1 MSCRSTKLTQNMM
14 LNPNKKY
21 LTQQL
26 TSAPLK
32 WCCFLL
38 ILSRAAN
45 AVVLI
50 QRSANVKYKRN
61 GKNSIRKRFMH
72 MQPSTFPPK
81 LRTSNTSQT
90 TTLHHQQTLFPQ
102 SWILPFLTYIK
113 GANGVNGWGNQC
125 SRSPLIN
132 PARFGLVSWDVF
144 DILT

>member
-1 MSCRSTKLTQNMM
+1 MLEKHSEKTINDFERHNNKQMNCRSTKLTQNMM

-50 QRSANVKYKRN
+50 QRSANVNVKYKRN
-61 GKNSIRKRFMH
+61 GKKFDSCIYISAEAANQRYIANH
-72 MQPSTFPPK
+72 NTAPSK
-81 LRTSNTSQT
+81 DA
-90 TTLHHQQTLFPQ
+90 FPQ
-102 SWILPFLTYIK
+102 SWILQFLTYKQGMK
-113 GANGVNGWGNQC
+113 G
-125 SRSPLIN
+125 
-132 PARFGLVSWDVF
+132 
-144 DILT
+144 